1 MDLRELRSF
10 CAVAQYGSITKAAEQ
25 LLLRQPAVTLHI
37 QELERETGV
46 TLLDRSKRPVQ
57 LTLAGA
63 HLAELAKPLLKQID
77 SLPVETA
84 SFAKQGKLTVSS
96 TPEMSRHV
104 LVEGIVSYRE
114 AYPDTRLYLRS
125 GRLPEVLRMV
135 RERDADLGFVPFN
148 ERFGD
153 FNVETLFTNE
163 RVLLAA
169 YGHPILDQPIE
180 RLEQIAKWP
189 LIISAGT
196 RDNPA
201 YIEDKLTRNGLDY
214 TVIMRLDSFDA
225 IKQYVSK
232 GMGISVVP
240 RVVLGPND
248 EENLAIVGMAHLLD
262 IQRVG
267 IVTLRDTALSVPA
280 QKFIEILKK
289 TIPPH
294 ISPQWP
300 QSNPSQPE

>member
-57 LTLAGA
+57 LTAAGT
-63 HLAELAKPLLKQID
+63 HLAELAKPLLKQVD
-77 SLPVETA
+77 SLPTETA
-84 SFAKQGKLTVSS
+84 EFAQQGKLTVAA
-96 TPEMSRHV
+96 TPEMSRNM
-104 LVEGIVSYRE
+104 LVDGIVSYRE
-114 AYPDTRLYLRS
+114 AYPDTRLFVR
-125 GRLPEVLRMV
+125 GGPLPEVLRMV
-135 RERDADLGFVPFN
+135 RDREADLAFVPIN

-163 RVLLAA
+163 RVLLASH
-169 YGHPILDQPIE
+169 GHPIFDKPIE
-180 RLEQIAKWP
+180 TLEQIAAWP
-189 LIISAGT
+189 LIVGRGT
-196 RDNPA
+196 RDNPS
-201 YIEDKLTRNGLDY
+201 YIEGKFNQSGLDY
-214 TVIMRLDSFDA
+214 NVIMRLDSFDA
-225 IKQYVSK
+225 IKRYVAK
-232 GMGISVVP
+232 GMGISIMP
-240 RVVLGPND
+240 RVVLEPDD
-248 EENLAIVGMAHLLD
+248 EENFSIVGLAHLLD

-267 IVTLRDTALSVPA
+267 IITVRDTSLSGPA
-280 QKFIEILKK
+280 QRFVEILKK

-300 QSNPSQPE
+300 

>member
-57 LTLAGA
+57 LTPAGT
-63 HLAELAKPLLKQID
+63 HLSELAKPLLKQID
-77 SLPVETA
+77 SLSTETA
-84 SFAKQGKLTVSS
+84 AFAQQGKLTVAA
-96 TPEMSRHV
+96 TPEMSRNM
-104 LVEGIVSYRE
+104 LVDGIVSYRDSF
-114 AYPDTRLYLRS
+114 PDTRLYVRS

-135 RERDADLGFVPFN
+135 REREADLGFVPIN
-148 ERFGD
+148 ERLGD

-169 YGHPILDQPIE
+169 PGHPILDRPVE
-180 RLEQIAKWP
+180 RLEQIAEWP
-189 LIISAGT
+189 LIVGSGT
-196 RDNPA
+196 RDNPS
-201 YIEDKLTRNGLDY
+201 YIEDKFNQNGLDY
-214 TVIMRLDSFDA
+214 NVVMRLDNFDA
-225 IKQYVSK
+225 IKRYVAK
-232 GMGISVVP
+232 GMGISIMP
-240 RVVLGPND
+240 RIVLEPND
-248 EENLAIVGMAHLLD
+248 GENLGIVGLSHLLD

-267 IVTLRDTALSVPA
+267 IVTVRDTTLSSPA
-280 QKFIEILKK
+280 KRFINILKE

-300 QSNPSQPE
+300 